1 MVELDLKALVTRL
14 NDHTKT
20 TLHTAAGACI
30 SRGHY
35 EVTLEHH
42 LSSLMDE
49 TRSDIPLILQHFDIQ
64 QIFLRNAQRIGGQ
77 QHKVCLLTHLNSA
90 FTVFLKVLICRVHC
104 HGL

>member
-64 QIFLRNAQRIGGQ
+64 ERKFKAALEKTLESR
-77 QHKVCLLTHLNSA
+77 
-90 FTVFLKVLICRVHC
+90 ICRDIV
-104 HGL
+104 